1 MIYYERLSNLY
12 SLESAVVAITK
23 EINKE
28 ELDEGANSG
37 CSQHWMIGDPD
48 GPMSAGIC
56 KHCGAQKEFMNYFEG
71 SSWGSEVSLDR
82 LSRSEGVS
90 KDSDYSSVAQ
100 SIKAED
106 AF

>member
-1 MIYYERLSNLY
+1 
-12 SLESAVVAITK
+12 
-23 EINKE
+23 
-28 ELDEGANSG
+28 
-37 CSQHWMIGDPD
+37 
-48 GPMSAGIC
+48 
-56 KHCGAQKEFMNYFEG
+56 MNYFEG

>member
-1 MIYYERLSNLY
+1 M
-12 SLESAVVAITK
+12 AITK

-28 ELDEGANSG
+28 ELDEGANLG
-37 CSQHWMIGDPD
+37 CSHHWMIGDPD

-56 KHCGAQKEFMNYFEG
+56 KHCGAQKEFMNYFAG